1 MTCQSD
7 DTEAPEVARAWSRQR
22 LSFHGLHLDSAAAG
36 RCPAEAMLAA
46 ADHAALEAQIGGYVA
61 EAQAGTVL
69 EAGRSALASLLGVPP
84 LGLAFVESASAAL
97 ATVLRAWPLRAG
109 DTVAVTATEWG
120 PNLAA
125 FADHGLRI
133 TELATHSGG
142 QLDLDQLE
150 RVLAGNPPSF
160 VHLIQVASH
169 RSLIQP
175 VSQAAALCHAAG
187 VPLWVDAAQAL
198 GHVDTAT
205 GADVVYA
212 TGRKWIAGPRGVG
225 MLAITEPWWNSLR
238 ITTPALDWST
248 FPMDQPVQQ
257 LESREASIAA
267 RVGLC
272 VAVRQHLEAGPERIW
287 QRLAEVGRMTREALV
302 GVPGWELVDPV
313 DAPGAIT
320 ALRPVGGQDVATT
333 RGRLLGEHHILT
345 SCAMP
350 ARAPRDMT
358 EPLLRI
364 SPHVDCSHDALSRLR
379 YALL

>member
-1 MTCQSD
+1 MTDQSD
-7 DTEAPEVARAWSRQR
+7 DAEAPEVARAWLRQR
-22 LSFHGLHLDSAAAG
+22 LTFQGLHLDSAAAG

-61 EAQAGTVL
+61 EAQAGPVI
-69 EAGRSALASLLGVPP
+69 EAGRSALAGLLGVPP
-84 LGLAFVESASAAL
+84 LGVAFVESASAAV
-97 ATVLRAWPLRAG
+97 AMVLRAWPLHAG

-133 TELATHSGG
+133 TELATHPGG
-142 QLDLDQLE
+142 QLDLDQLD
-150 RVLAGNPPSF
+150 RMLAASPPAF

-169 RSLIQP
+169 RALIQP

-198 GHVDTAT
+198 GHVDTDI
-205 GADVVYA
+205 GADVIYA

-225 MLAITEPWWNSLR
+225 MLAIAEPWWSKLR

-257 LESREASIAA
+257 LESREANIAA

-272 VAVRQHLEAGPERIW
+272 IAVRQHLDAGPAQIRH
-287 QRLAEVGRMTREALV
+287 RLAEVGTMTREALV
-302 GVPGWELVDPV
+302 GIPGWELVDPV

-320 ALRPVGGQDVATT
+320 ALRPVDGQDVATT
-333 RGRLLGEHHILT
+333 RGRLLGEHQILT

-350 ARAPRDMT
+350 ARAPREMT

-364 SPHVDCSHDALSRLR
+364 SPHVDCSHDALHRLR
-379 YALL
+379 YALM